1 MYKAFAAYKA
11 FTALLVALAFNPT
24 FTGRHLDAH
33 KWATCYPW
41 IANPEK
47 GCTGSVE
54 KDWYLPSGVKVSHGD
69 LNLVATKKASHGY
82 PYTSGMVS
90 TYKSFTFTYGYV
102 QIEAKLPG
110 GAGTW
115 PALWLLPTTEN
126 WPPEIDIMENHGEA
140 HQISTTVHWA
150 TPLGPRQD
158 AKDTNTVS
166 NLTTGY
172 HTYALRWTKSTL
184 TWYLDGKVIHTYT
197 GPNVPAVPM
206 YLLANMAID
215 GPAKSGSTLSI
226 KSVKIY
232 RTG

>member
-1 MYKAFAAYKA
+1 MYKA

-24 FTGRHLDAH
+24 FAGKHLNTH

-41 IANPEK
+41 IANPQT
-47 GCTGSVE
+47 GCTNARE
-54 KDWYLPSGVKVSHGD
+54 QDWYLPSGVKVSHGVLD
-69 LNLVATKKASHGY
+69 LVATKKASHGY

-90 TYKSFTFTYGYV
+90 SYKSFTFTYGYV
-102 QIEAKLPG
+102 KIEAKLPG
-110 GAGTW
+110 GTGTW
-115 PALWLLPTTEN
+115 PALWLLPTSKN

-140 HQISTTVHWA
+140 HQISTTLHWA
-150 TPLGPRQD
+150 TPIGPRQD
-158 AKDTNTVS
+158 AEDTSTVS

-197 GPNVPAVPM
+197 GPNVPDEPM
-206 YLLANMAID
+206 YFLANMAID
-215 GPAKSGSTLSI
+215 GPAKSGSTFSI

-232 RTG
+232 RTVRR